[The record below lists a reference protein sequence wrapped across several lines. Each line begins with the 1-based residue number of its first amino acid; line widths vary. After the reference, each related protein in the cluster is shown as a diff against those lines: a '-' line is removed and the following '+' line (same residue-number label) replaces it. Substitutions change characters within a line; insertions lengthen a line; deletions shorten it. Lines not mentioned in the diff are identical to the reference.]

1 VREVFVKLA
10 ELFKGIHAWSADA
23 AKAALAE
30 AASAAGAKLGQM
42 MFPLR
47 VALTGRGQGPDMAD
61 VLNILGK
68 DRCISRVE
76 VFNRKLA

>member
-1 VREVFVKLA
+1 VRDVFGKLA
-10 ELFKGIHAWSADA
+10 ELFELIDDWSADA
-23 AKAALAE
+23 AKAALTE
-30 AASAAGAKLGQM
+30 AAASVGAKAGQM

-68 DRCISRVE
+68 QRSVARVN
-76 VFNRKLA
+76 VFNGKLA